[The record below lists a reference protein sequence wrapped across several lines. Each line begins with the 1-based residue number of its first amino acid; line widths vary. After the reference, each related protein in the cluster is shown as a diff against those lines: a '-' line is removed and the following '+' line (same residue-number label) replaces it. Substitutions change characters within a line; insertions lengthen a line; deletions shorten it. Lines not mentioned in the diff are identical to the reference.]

1 MAPLMQYYELLYI
14 IPAQEDVEVVK
25 TRVGAILTG
34 QGMEVLRHEE
44 AGRFRLAYPM
54 HHVRQGV
61 YELALFRGDARKI
74 NVIESALRL
83 ERTVVRTMIARV
95 SEAAKD
101 RRIPLAVFE
110 QPVLERS
117 ERRSFSG
124 SRAPRRFGT
133 HVVAAPPARPAAPV
147 AAPAPAT
154 AVVAKPMSEEEIEH
168 EIDKI
173 LEEKVL

>member
-1 MAPLMQYYELLYI
+1 MQYYELLYI
-14 IPAQEDVEVVK
+14 IPAQEDIEAVK
-25 TRVGAILTG
+25 AKVDGILTG

-61 YELALFRGDARKI
+61 YELALFHGDPRKL
-74 NVIESALRL
+74 NAIETALRL

-101 RRIPLAVFE
+101 RRIPIAVFE
-110 QPVLERS
+110 QPVVERS
-117 ERRSFSG
+117 ETRRSFSG
-124 SRAPRRFGT
+124 
-133 HVVAAPPARPAAPV
+133 ARPARRFATHPGTASVARSVVPV
-147 AAPAPAT
+147 VTPSAAPA
-154 AVVAKPMSEEEIEH
+154 AKPMSEEEIEQQ
-168 EIDKI
+168 IDKI